1 MLTCDNLTFI
11 KDNNKIF
18 SNLGFSLSTS
28 SALVITGKNGSG
40 KTSLL
45 KIIAGIITPQ
55 NGEILWGL
63 KNVKEMRDIFNGDM
77 QFIGHKNFLKQELSV
92 IDNLSFYA
100 KLFDTKMAI
109 NSALSFFNLNEISQT
124 KVKNLSAGT
133 QQRVRLARLLAC
145 PTTIWLLDEPS
156 NNLDL
161 AGKEKLHG
169 LIKARIKEQGVVLIS
184 THDEMFFD
192 LGMKLNIEDFK

>member
-1 MLTCDNLTFI
+1 
-11 KDNNKIF
+11 
-18 SNLGFSLSTS
+18 
-28 SALVITGKNGSG
+28 
-40 KTSLL
+40 
-45 KIIAGIITPQ
+45 
-55 NGEILWGL
+55 
-63 KNVKEMRDIFNGDM
+63 MRDIFNGDM

-100 KLFDTKMAI
+100 KLSDTKLAV
-109 NSALSFFNLNEISQT
+109 NSALSFFNLNEISDS
-124 KVKNLSAGT
+124 KVKDLSAGT

-169 LIKARIKEQGVVLIS
+169 LIKTRIKEQGVVLIS

>member
-1 MLTCDNLTFI
+1 MLTCDNLTFF

-45 KIIAGIITPQ
+45 KIIAGIMTPQ

-63 KNVKEMRDIFNGDM
+63 RNVKEMRDIFNGDM

-100 KLFDTKMAI
+100 KLSDTKLAV
-109 NSALSFFNLNEISQT
+109 NSALSFFNLNEISDS
-124 KVKNLSAGT
+124 KVKDLSAGT

-169 LIKARIKEQGVVLIS
+169 LIKTRIKEQGIVLIS

>member
-1 MLTCDNLTFI
+1 MLTCDNLTFF

-40 KTSLL
+40 KTTLL
-45 KIIAGIITPQ
+45 KMIAGIIPLQ
-55 NGEILWGL
+55 SGKIFWGL
-63 KNVKEMRDIFNGDM
+63 QDVAKMRDIFNGDM

-92 IDNLSFYA
+92 LDNLSFYA
-100 KLFDTKMAI
+100 KLSDTKLAV
-109 NSALSFFNLNEISQT
+109 NSALSFFNLNEISDS
-124 KVKNLSAGT
+124 KVKDLSAGT

-156 NNLDL
+156 NHLDL
-161 AGKEKLHG
+161 AEKEKLHG
-169 LIKARIKEQGVVLIS
+169 LIKTRIKEQGIVLIA

-192 LGMKLNIEDFK
+192 LGMKLNVEDFK